1 MKKQVVPSEYSGT
14 VRVPSS
20 KSDGQRAVLAAA
32 LAKGISV
39 LTNVGQS
46 ADEQAMLE
54 AVQMLGANV
63 TTSGEHTM
71 SVEGMA
77 AFPSEMSLNLGESG
91 LGARLMAAVL
101 AAHAGNFILDGSGS
115 LKERPMDF
123 WVDNLPKLGA
133 GCMAAKG
140 KLPLVISGPM
150 KGGAAE
156 IDGSLSS
163 QFLSGLLMALPLVT
177 TESRLQVRG
186 LNSTPYVQMTLDTL
200 AKFGISV
207 SHHAYEQFVIPGNQH
222 YLSTDY
228 TVEGDWSAASYWLV
242 AAALGQEIVVTGLSL
257 ASLQADKH
265 LLKVFEQAQCI
276 LEFRGNGMHV
286 NGENRMPFETDAT
299 HCPDLF
305 PALACLA
312 AFTPGVSKIDGLSR
326 LKHKESNRGLTL
338 QSEFGKLGV
347 EIVLDGNTMYIHGQ
361 THVNG
366 GSVFSHND
374 HRIAMC
380 LAIAGMFAESAVEI
394 DGAEAVAKSYPAFWD
409 DLDSLEL
416 NDFED

>member
-20 KSDGQRAVLAAA
+20 KSDGQRALLAAA
-32 LAKGISV
+32 LAKGTSV
-39 LTNVGQS
+39 LTNVGES
-46 ADEQAMLE
+46 ADERAML
-54 AVQMLGANV
+54 AAIQLLGANV
-63 TTSGEHTM
+63 SVSVDQAM
-71 SVEGMA
+71 SVEGITT
-77 AFPSEMSLNLGESG
+77 FPMEISLNLGESG

-123 WVDNLPKLGA
+123 WVDTLPKLGA
-133 GCMAAKG
+133 GCMATKG
-140 KLPLVISGPM
+140 KLPLVIAGPM
-150 KGGAAE
+150 KGGEAE

-163 QFLSGLLMALPLVT
+163 QFLSGLLMALPLVAG
-177 TESRLQVRG
+177 ESRLQVRG

-200 AKFGISV
+200 AKFGIAV
-207 SHHAYEQFVIPGNQH
+207 SHHNYETFVIPGNQH

-257 ASLQADKH
+257 ASLQADKY

-276 LEFRGNGMHV
+276 LEFRGEGIHV
-286 NGENRMPFETDAT
+286 NGENRIPFEADAT

-305 PALACLA
+305 PALVCLA
-312 AFTPGVSKIDGLSR
+312 AFTPGISKVEGLSR
-326 LKHKESNRGLTL
+326 LTHKESDRGLTL

-347 EIVLDGNTMYIHGQ
+347 EIVLKGNAMHIHGQ
-361 THVNG
+361 KHVNG

-394 DGAEAVAKSYPAFWD
+394 DGAEAVAKSYPAFWN